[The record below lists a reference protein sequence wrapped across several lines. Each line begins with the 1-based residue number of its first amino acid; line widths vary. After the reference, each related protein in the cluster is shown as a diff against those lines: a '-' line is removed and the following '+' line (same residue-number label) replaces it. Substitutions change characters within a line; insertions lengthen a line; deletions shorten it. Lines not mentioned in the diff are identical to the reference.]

1 MFDKQPKE
9 LLGIDIGTKQIKV
22 VELKRDEKK
31 PVLENYAIASI
42 QNAKLYEM
50 PSAQIADI
58 LKQTLHRAGIKTKQA
73 VMSLPAYSTFLAL
86 IKITDLP
93 ETEQELEKRIQAEAK
108 KYVPVPLSEVM
119 LGWTKL
125 KDDILLIA
133 VPKGIVNRYAQIAKQ
148 ANLELKAMEAE
159 HFALARSLAGFE
171 KDTVMIIDAG
181 SRSTNV
187 SLVEQGKVKTNR
199 TLENPD
205 IEQIKQLILPEA
217 KKIILTGGRINQEIK
232 NSLPNSQIG
241 NPWHN
246 VAYPDAL
253 KEKLIELSPFFA
265 TALGLALRDLNG

>member
-22 VELKRDEKK
+22 VELKRDQAK

-58 LKQTLHRAGIKTKQA
+58 LKQMLYRAGIKTKQA

-86 IKITDLP
+86 IKIADLP
-93 ETEQELEKRIQAEAK
+93 GTEQELEQRIQIEAK
-108 KYVPVPLSEVM
+108 KYVPVPLSEVT

-125 KDDILLIA
+125 KKDILLIA
-133 VPKGIVNRYAQIAKQ
+133 VPKDIVNRYAQIAKQ
-148 ANLELKAMEAE
+148 ADLELKAMEAE

-241 NPWHN
+241 NPWQN
-246 VAYPDAL
+246 VVYSDTL